1 MHVPACSPRAGHD
14 WRCPAALAWAAACLV
29 LTPGPLVADDHAAA
43 RFRGPGRAD
52 PIRVTNVRG
61 LPGPVAGQGTIVFD
75 LA

>member
-1 MHVPACSPRAGHD
+1 MDFPASFPRACAARSFVVLAG
-14 WRCPAALAWAAACLV
+14 AVAGLALASAAVA
-29 LTPGPLVADDHAAA
+29 ADDHALA